1 MPAYGFAP
9 ALHQVSV
16 LQGVLASASRTPH
29 KNAIEEEGHSLSY
42 ANLRDAITAKN
53 TSSHLDS
60 LPVRTKAVVQ
70 CLAAVHLPD
79 EVAGEDR
86 IFINHP
92 LALSDRVIVLRLLS
106 AAVSHG
112 AFSRDV
118 ISGVPLPLTTATGVV
133 AALLPLWLGGTLYL
147 FEPGSFTAIAE
158 AISTCRVNQTW
169 LGQEEFKALRG
180 RTDLPQ
186 VACGFRLAVCDG
198 LPDRDLSSILLN
210 WLGSQ
215 RVTAQTGTDQSGA
228 LKRHPALELAGEPC
242 LGVMFSTT
250 GMASSLTSNPSS
262 PEWSSIPNAV

>member
-1 MPAYGFAP
+1 MPAYGFTP

-29 KNAIEEEGHSLSY
+29 KNAIEENGHSLSY
-42 ANLRDAITAKN
+42 ADLRDAITAKS
-53 TSSHLDS
+53 TSGHES
-60 LPVRTKAVVQ
+60 LPVGTRVVVQ
-70 CLAAVHLPD
+70 WLAAAYVSD
-79 EVAGEDR
+79 AVAGEDR

-92 LALSDRVIVLRLLS
+92 LPLSDRVIVLRLLS

-118 ISGVPLPLTTATGVV
+118 VSGVPLPLTTATGVI
-133 AALLPLWLGGTLYL
+133 ATLLPLWLGGTLHL

-158 AISTCRVNQTW
+158 AISTSRVNQAW
-169 LGQEEFKALRG
+169 LGQEEFKALCG
-180 RTDLPQ
+180 QPDLPQ
-186 VACGFRLAVCDG
+186 VASGFRLMVCDG
-198 LPDRDLSSILLN
+198 LPDCGLRPILRN

-215 RVTAQTGTDQSGA
+215 RVTAQTGTDESGV
-228 LKRHPALELAGEPC
+228 LKRHPALDLEGEPC

-262 PEWSSIPNAV
+262 PVWSSIPNAV